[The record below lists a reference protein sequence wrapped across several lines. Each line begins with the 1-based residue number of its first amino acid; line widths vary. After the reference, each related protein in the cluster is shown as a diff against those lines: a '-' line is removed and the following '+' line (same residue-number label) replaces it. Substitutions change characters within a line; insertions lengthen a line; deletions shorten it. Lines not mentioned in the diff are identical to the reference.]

1 MEHLSGVKA
10 HTLRIWE
17 KRYKIIS
24 PKRTKTNIRYY
35 TDADLCTLLNV
46 CFLNTKGYKISKI
59 AKFSA
64 AEIKEELTKHS
75 GVDLN
80 KKDTIDLL
88 MVFLQDLDSYNISTI
103 FNRYIEQLGLERTM
117 NELIYPFMDRLGVA
131 WISGQ
136 FQNMHESFITQ
147 LIKKKI
153 QRCISELP
161 EETDFDPSYIIH
173 LPPGEQQELSLLYMH
188 YLLREQKCKVVNL
201 GYDVGMHDVIAACKI
216 VKPNYLFTIINNEL
230 PVIPI
235 EDYIN
240 EISASII
247 PAKMLSTGFQLMSLQ
262 KEISQKIII
271 FKNLEETMNFIK
283 SKES

>member
-1 MEHLSGVKA
+1 
-10 HTLRIWE
+10 
-17 KRYKIIS
+17 
-24 PKRTKTNIRYY
+24 
-35 TDADLCTLLNV
+35 LNV
-46 CFLNTKGYKISKI
+46 CFLNNKGYKISKI

-161 EETDFDPSYIIH
+161 EKTGFDPSYIIY

-247 PAKMLSTGFQLMSLQ
+247 PAKMLSTGFQVMSLQ
-262 KEISQKIII
+262 REISQKIII

-283 SKES
+283 GKES